1 MSPLSYR
8 SENGKITGT
17 KTDQWLSS
25 AEGRN
30 KVQIINTSECGE
42 LLE

>member
-1 MSPLSYR
+1 MRPLSCR
-8 SENGKITGT
+8 SENGKIIGT
-17 KTDQWLSS
+17 KTDQWLPS

-30 KVQIINTSECGE
+30 KVSIINTSECWE